1 MLDDYVTLFIKLCD
15 AKTAFRCAKYGKSEE
30 FALSAICGT
39 DELPDNLLCKAAA
52 RGIDEVISLIENSD
66 LKDGAEFLS
75 TDPAAFEKWGNDR
88 LMDIAKGAKLEAF
101 GPDPVIAYYI
111 ACEAEV
117 KAVATVMFCK
127 RTGESEQRTKERLG
141 ELYV

>member
-1 MLDDYVTLFIKLCD
+1 
-15 AKTAFRCAKYGKSEE
+15 
-30 FALSAICGT
+30 
-39 DELPDNLLCKAAA
+39 
-52 RGIDEVISLIENSD
+52 
-66 LKDGAEFLS
+66 
-75 TDPAAFEKWGNDR
+75 
-88 LMDIAKGAKLEAF
+88 MDIAKGAKLEAF

>member
-1 MLDDYVTLFIKLCD
+1 MAPSFFPPTL
-15 AKTAFRCAKYGKSEE
+15 R
-30 FALSAICGT
+30 
-39 DELPDNLLCKAAA
+39 P
-52 RGIDEVISLIENSD
+52 
-66 LKDGAEFLS
+66 LKNGETTGLWTS
-75 TDPAAFEKWGNDR
+75 QR
-88 LMDIAKGAKLEAF
+88 GAKLEAF